1 MLISKINGDDLT
13 EQTRQLD
20 SYLTLDSVRKEIT
33 ALQQSADEIGQK
45 HQMNSIGR
53 KLIIV

>member
-1 MLISKINGDDLT
+1 MLISKINGDDSP